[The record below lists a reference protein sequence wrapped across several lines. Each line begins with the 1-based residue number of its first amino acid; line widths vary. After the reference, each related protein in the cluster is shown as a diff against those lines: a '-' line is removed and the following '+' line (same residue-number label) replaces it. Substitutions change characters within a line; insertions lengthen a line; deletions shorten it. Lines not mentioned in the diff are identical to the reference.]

1 MNDKKKNKALFLEQI
16 KRTPIIQVA
25 CDMVGVTR
33 TTIHRWRKDDP
44 QFAKDLDD
52 ALRDGRSLVTDAA
65 ISQLLTAIKNG
76 DLGAVKFWLKH
87 FDENFKTKVEFLG
100 TMRQIREEL
109 TEEEAAMIGEALL
122 LIGLPDNDGESDGEV
137 ERIIN

>member
-1 MNDKKKNKALFLEQI
+1 MRKNKDKQLFLENI
-16 KRTPIIQVA
+16 RKTPIIQAV
-25 CDMVGVTR
+25 CDKLDINRSTV
-33 TTIHRWRKDDP
+33 HRWRKDDP
-44 QFAKDLDD
+44 QFAKDFDD

-87 FDENFKTKVEFLG
+87 FDENFKTKVEFSG

-109 TEEEAAMIGEALL
+109 TEEESEMISEALL
-122 LIGLPDNDGESDGEV
+122 LLGLPDEDSESDSKV
-137 ERIIN
+137 EK